1 MYNIVLDTNILHQE
15 GLHSNDMS
23 ILKNLVDAKLVCV
36 HIPSIIAQEFIT
48 KRITSV
54 KEENLKIIKALEA
67 IEKEGRRIN
76 TVLYGERQN
85 FIDQIGIIN
94 ESIEERAKLSFE
106 KWVKDFKV
114 NILHPQQESFSQV
127 FNDYFSGEGVFRQVK
142 ARDDIPDAFINICLE
157 SLIESVGRLIVIIKD
172 ERLKKHLD
180 KNTEIKTLTGLREFF
195 NENGLEKTLAND
207 RITKFILSEEF
218 SHNLVA
224 FLDAEPHYFDY
235 FNEESDSVHG
245 DTLIGVRAYN
255 INIEIESYDSIENL
269 QLSDVREIS
278 PNKFSAICSFTV
290 DSSIGYVTDYGSY
303 LDVTKMPDRNPD
315 CWSVDGDGWC
325 DIIEAARLKFLGDL
339 TIEFSKEYDQIDKIN
354 IINELFEKGIIMS
367 MNIFNSQIEEMIQ

>member
-157 SLIESVGRLIVIIKD
+157 SLIESVGRLIV
-172 ERLKKHLD
+172 
-180 KNTEIKTLTGLREFF
+180 
-195 NENGLEKTLAND
+195 
-207 RITKFILSEEF
+207 
-218 SHNLVA
+218 
-224 FLDAEPHYFDY
+224 
-235 FNEESDSVHG
+235 
-245 DTLIGVRAYN
+245 
-255 INIEIESYDSIENL
+255 
-269 QLSDVREIS
+269 
-278 PNKFSAICSFTV
+278 
-290 DSSIGYVTDYGSY
+290 
-303 LDVTKMPDRNPD
+303 
-315 CWSVDGDGWC
+315 
-325 DIIEAARLKFLGDL
+325 
-339 TIEFSKEYDQIDKIN
+339 
-354 IINELFEKGIIMS
+354 
-367 MNIFNSQIEEMIQ
+367 

>member
-54 KEENLKIIKALEA
+54 KEENIKIIKALEA

-76 TVLYGERQN
+76 TVLYDERQN
-85 FIDQIGIIN
+85 FIDQIGMVN
-94 ESIEERAKLSFE
+94 ESIEERAKISFE
-106 KWVKDFKV
+106 TWVKDFKV
-114 NILHPQQESFSQV
+114 NIIHPQQESFSQV

-142 ARDDIPDAFINICLE
+142 ARDDIPDAFINICIE

-235 FNEESDSVHG
+235 FNEERDSVHG

-315 CWSVDGDGWC
+315 CWSVNGDGWC
-325 DIIEAARLKFLGDL
+325 DIIEAARLKFFGDL

-354 IINELFEKGIIMS
+354 IFNELFEKGIIMS